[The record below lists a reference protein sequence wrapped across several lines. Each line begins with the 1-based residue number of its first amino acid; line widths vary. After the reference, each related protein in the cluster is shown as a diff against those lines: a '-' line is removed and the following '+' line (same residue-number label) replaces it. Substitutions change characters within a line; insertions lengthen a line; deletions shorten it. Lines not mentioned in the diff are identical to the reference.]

1 MQSNDNQENAA
12 LLLFSSTSPLAV
24 LKAIAAS
31 VGILE
36 IKRMHE
42 RSLIVGS
49 LHGMSV
55 AVNKQ
60 YCNSSH
66 QSSRDRELAAGIAS
80 GQEQTYPTSEALA

>member
-1 MQSNDNQENAA
+1 MQSNDDQENAA
-12 LLLFSSTSPLAV
+12 LLLFYSTSPLAV

-36 IKRMHE
+36 IKRMQE

-49 LHGMSV
+49 LHETSV

-66 QSSRDRELAAGIAS
+66 PSTKDRELAVGLAFE
-80 GQEQTYPTSEALA
+80 QEQTYPTSEALA